1 MSLVRAERWLQVRRL
16 FEEAVEMPREERG
29 AFLDAQCAVDD
40 ATREEV
46 LALLAADT
54 EATELPADRETGRSA
69 SAVDEPRFPEI
80 LGFSIIRRLG
90 IGGSS
95 RVYEATCLENGRR
108 VAVKV
113 VNSGAGAAAL
123 QRFRQESRVLSRLDH
138 AGIVRLEETGHTRDG
153 LVYLA
158 MEFVDGHR
166 IDQWCAEHRPS
177 AAARIG
183 LVLQMLDALSH
194 AHAYGVV
201 HRDIKPHNVIVDAD
215 ARVRLVDFGVA
226 RLSGTDGQR
235 TGFHTE
241 TCNIVG
247 TFAYMSPEQADGQQG
262 RIGPAT
268 DVYQCALVLF
278 ELLARR
284 LPYEVEG
291 RGAMALL
298 KAILFERRL
307 RLSEVVPA
315 LGGKLE
321 SALES
326 ALDADPSRRPQS
338 ARAFADLLRAA
349 MADVVEA

>member
-1 MSLVRAERWLQVRRL
+1 MSAVPAERWLQVRRL
-16 FEEAVEMPREERG
+16 FEAAVEMPREERG

-40 ATREEV
+40 GTREEV
-46 LALLAADT
+46 LALLEADT
-54 EATELPADRETGRSA
+54 GSTELPADRELAGLGGVES
-69 SAVDEPRFPEI
+69 EPRFPEI

-90 IGGSS
+90 VGGSS

-108 VAVKV
+108 VAIKV

-123 QRFRQESRVLSRLDH
+123 QRFRQESRVLARLDH
-138 AGIVRLEETGHTRDG
+138 PGIVHLEETGHTRDG

-158 MEFVDGHR
+158 MEFVDGQC
-166 IDQWCAEHRPS
+166 IDRWCADQRPS
-177 AAARIG
+177 AAGRIG
-183 LVLQMLDALSH
+183 LVLQMLDALSY

-201 HRDIKPHNVIVDAD
+201 HRDIKPHNVVVDAD

-226 RLSGTDGQR
+226 RLSGTDGHR

-241 TCNIVG
+241 TGNIVG

-262 RIGPAT
+262 RVGPAT

-278 ELLARR
+278 EVLAGR

-326 ALDADPSRRPQS
+326 ALDADPARRPQS
-338 ARAFADLLRAA
+338 ARAFADLLRDA
-349 MADVVEA
+349 MADVVES